1 MHRGVDSPAGT
12 EFGQVTQPWRGVV
25 DHLLLS
31 TLQVATGAAGEL
43 SSYCVTSS
51 SSSFAITCLSIL
63 PPKQPPQGSTG
74 GSRCSCSSPDTSCQR
89 CAPLSSSHPLT
100 VIGQQDLCLPWSSLF
115 VFLYRVSQNIPIETK
130 MSRFRPFQIG
140 STPRAPGGLTIY
152 APPGTYLCISVQ
164 IHVLAC

>member
-12 EFGQVTQPWRGVV
+12 EFGQVTQRWRGVV
-25 DHLLLS
+25 DHLLPS

-51 SSSFAITCLSIL
+51 SSSLAITCLSIL

-100 VIGQQDLCLPWSSLF
+100 VIGQQDLCLPCWSSLF
-115 VFLYRVSQNIPIETK
+115 VFLYGVSQKIPIETK
-130 MSRFRPFQIG
+130 LSRIRI
-140 STPRAPGGLTIY
+140 GLT
-152 APPGTYLCISVQ
+152 PPSPPP
-164 IHVLAC
+164 HP

>member
-12 EFGQVTQPWRGVV
+12 EFGQVTQRWRGVV

-51 SSSFAITCLSIL
+51 SSSLAITCSSIL

-115 VFLYRVSQNIPIETK
+115 VFLYRVSQKIPIETK
-130 MSRFRPFQIG
+130 MSRIRI
-140 STPRAPGGLTIY
+140 GLT
-152 APPGTYLCISVQ
+152 PPQLLLPQGHSCKVGNVSF
-164 IHVLAC
+164 